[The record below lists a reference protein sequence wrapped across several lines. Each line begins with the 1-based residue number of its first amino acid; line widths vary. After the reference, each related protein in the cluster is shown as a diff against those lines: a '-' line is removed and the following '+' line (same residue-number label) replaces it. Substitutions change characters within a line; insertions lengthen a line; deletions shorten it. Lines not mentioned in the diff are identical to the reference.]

1 MASRGVNKA
10 IIVGNVGSDP
20 DIRTMPNGNQVVN
33 LSIATSDEWKD
44 KNTGEKKEKTEWH
57 RCVFFN
63 KIADIAAQYVNK
75 GSKLY
80 IEGRLQT
87 RSYEQNGVKKYS
99 TEIVVNDMQMLDSKN
114 TNSNNEVKEASNNDI
129 AKFDSFCLLY
139 TSPSPRDGLLSRMP
153 SSA

>member
-10 IIVGNVGSDP
+10 IIIGNVGSDP

-44 KNTGEKKEKTEWH
+44 KNTGDKKEKTEWH

-63 KIADIAAQYVNK
+63 KIADIAAKYVNK
-75 GSKLY
+75 GSKIY

-87 RSYEQNGVKKYS
+87 RSYEQDGVKKYS

-129 AKFDSFCLLY
+129 AKFDSFDDDI
-139 TSPSPRDGLLSRMP
+139 PF
-153 SSA
+153 

>member
-1 MASRGVNKA
+1 MASKGVNKA

-87 RSYEQNGVKKYS
+87 RSYEQDGVKKYS

-129 AKFDSFCLLY
+129 AKFDSFDDDI
-139 TSPSPRDGLLSRMP
+139 PF
-153 SSA
+153 

>member
-10 IIVGNVGSDP
+10 IIIGNVGSDP

-44 KNTGEKKEKTEWH
+44 KQTGEKKEKTEWH

-87 RSYEQNGVKKYS
+87 RSYEQDGVKKYS

-114 TNSNNEVKEASNNDI
+114 TKSNNEVKEASKNDVE
-129 AKFDSFCLLY
+129 KFDAFDDDI
-139 TSPSPRDGLLSRMP
+139 PF
-153 SSA
+153 

>member
-10 IIVGNVGSDP
+10 IIVGNVGDDP

-75 GSKLY
+75 GSKIY
-80 IEGRLQT
+80 VEGRLQT
-87 RSYEQNGVKKYS
+87 RSYEQDGVKKYS

-129 AKFDSFCLLY
+129 AKFDSFDDDI
-139 TSPSPRDGLLSRMP
+139 PF
-153 SSA
+153 

>member
-10 IIVGNVGSDP
+10 IIVGNVGDDP

-44 KNTGEKKEKTEWH
+44 KNTGDKKEKTEWH

-75 GSKLY
+75 GSKIY
-80 IEGRLQT
+80 VEGRLQT
-87 RSYEQNGVKKYS
+87 RSYEQDGVKKYS

-129 AKFDSFCLLY
+129 AKFDSFDDDI
-139 TSPSPRDGLLSRMP
+139 PF
-153 SSA
+153 

>member
-10 IIVGNVGSDP
+10 IIIGNVGSDP

-44 KNTGEKKEKTEWH
+44 KNTGDKKEKTAWH

-87 RSYEQNGVKKYS
+87 RSYEQDGVKKYS

-114 TNSNNEVKEASNNDI
+114 TNSNNEVKEASKNDVE
-129 AKFDSFCLLY
+129 KFDAFDDDI
-139 TSPSPRDGLLSRMP
+139 PF
-153 SSA
+153 

>member
-80 IEGRLQT
+80 VEGRLQT
-87 RSYEQNGVKKYS
+87 RSYEQDGVKKYS

-114 TNSNNEVKEASNNDI
+114 TNSNNEVKEASKNDM
-129 AKFDSFCLLY
+129 AKFDSFDDDI
-139 TSPSPRDGLLSRMP
+139 PFN
-153 SSA
+153 

>member
-1 MASRGVNKA
+1 MASRGVNKV
-10 IIVGNVGSDP
+10 IIVGNVGDDP

-33 LSIATSDEWKD
+33 LSIATSDSWKD
-44 KNTGEKKEKTEWH
+44 KQTGEKKEKTEWH

-80 IEGRLQT
+80 VEGRLQT
-87 RSYEQNGVKKYS
+87 RSYEQDGVKKYS

-114 TNSNNEVKEASNNDI
+114 TNSNNEVKEASKNDVE
-129 AKFDSFCLLY
+129 KFDAFDDDI
-139 TSPSPRDGLLSRMP
+139 PF
-153 SSA
+153 

>member
-10 IIVGNVGSDP
+10 IIVGIVGCDP
-20 DIRTMPNGNQVVN
+20 EIRTMPNGNQVVN

-44 KNTGEKKEKTEWH
+44 KNTGDKKEKTEWH

-80 IEGRLQT
+80 VEGRLQT
-87 RSYEQNGVKKYS
+87 RSYEQDGVKKYS

-129 AKFDSFCLLY
+129 AKFDSFDDDI
-139 TSPSPRDGLLSRMP
+139 PF
-153 SSA
+153 

>member
-80 IEGRLQT
+80 VEGRLQT
-87 RSYEQNGVKKYS
+87 RSYEQDGVKKYS

-129 AKFDSFCLLY
+129 AKFDSFDDDI
-139 TSPSPRDGLLSRMP
+139 PFN
-153 SSA
+153 

>member
-114 TNSNNEVKEASNNDI
+114 TNSNNEVKEASKNDM
-129 AKFDSFCLLY
+129 AKFDSFDDDI
-139 TSPSPRDGLLSRMP
+139 PFN
-153 SSA
+153 

>member
-1 MASRGVNKA
+1 MASKGVNKA

-44 KNTGEKKEKTEWH
+44 KNTGDKKEKTEWH

-75 GSKLY
+75 GSKIY
-80 IEGRLQT
+80 VEGRLQT
-87 RSYEQNGVKKYS
+87 RSYEQDGVKKYS

-129 AKFDSFCLLY
+129 AKFDSFDDDI
-139 TSPSPRDGLLSRMP
+139 PF
-153 SSA
+153 

>member
-1 MASRGVNKA
+1 MASKGVNKA

-75 GSKLY
+75 GSKIY
-80 IEGRLQT
+80 VEGRLQT
-87 RSYEQNGVKKYS
+87 RSYEQDGVKKYS

-129 AKFDSFCLLY
+129 AKFDSFDDDI
-139 TSPSPRDGLLSRMP
+139 PF
-153 SSA
+153 

>member
-1 MASRGVNKA
+1 MASRGVNKV
-10 IIVGNVGSDP
+10 IIVGNVGDDP

-33 LSIATSDEWKD
+33 LSIATSDSWKD
-44 KNTGEKKEKTEWH
+44 KQTGEKKEKTEWH

-80 IEGRLQT
+80 VDGRLQT
-87 RSYEQNGVKKYS
+87 RSYEQDGVKKYS

-114 TNSNNEVKEASNNDI
+114 TNSNNEVKEASKNDVE
-129 AKFDSFCLLY
+129 KFDAFDDDI
-139 TSPSPRDGLLSRMP
+139 PF
-153 SSA
+153 

>member
-10 IIVGNVGSDP
+10 IIIGNVGSDP

-44 KNTGEKKEKTEWH
+44 KQTGDKKEKTEWH

-87 RSYEQNGVKKYS
+87 RSYEQDGVKKYS

-114 TNSNNEVKEASNNDI
+114 TNSNNEVKEASKNDVE
-129 AKFDSFCLLY
+129 KFDAFGDDI
-139 TSPSPRDGLLSRMP
+139 PF
-153 SSA
+153 

>member
-1 MASRGVNKA
+1 MASKGVNKA
-10 IIVGNVGSDP
+10 IIIGNVGSDP

-44 KNTGEKKEKTEWH
+44 KNTGDKKEKTEWH

-80 IEGRLQT
+80 VEGRLQT
-87 RSYEQNGVKKYS
+87 RSYEQDGVKKYS

-114 TNSNNEVKEASNNDI
+114 TNSNNEVKEASKNDVE
-129 AKFDSFCLLY
+129 KFDAFDDDI
-139 TSPSPRDGLLSRMP
+139 PF
-153 SSA
+153 